1 MKCNSSIYTSTAK
14 IKKKEPV
21 EFEHEK
27 TATEASVSSSDL
39 GTITIEAEMLPAM
52 QTVPEKLLES
62 SQCGLFR
69 VEIFTANFLTPG
81 KYYFNFEIEGRDYF
95 KTLASPETSKFEY
108 GFLNDQFMVD
118 AKQKKVSID
127 VKTLK
132 GITVGC
138 WKGDIANLL
147 ASGSKLRITK
157 PSDETEPI
165 GSVDFK
171 ASYIPVDHYGVEC
184 LPSKLL
190 LNFRFGNIASGNN
203 QSVGTAFC

>member
-1 MKCNSSIYTSTAK
+1 
-14 IKKKEPV
+14 
-21 EFEHEK
+21 
-27 TATEASVSSSDL
+27 
-39 GTITIEAEMLPAM
+39 MLPAK
-52 QTVPEKLLES
+52 QSPPENLLES
-62 SQCGLFR
+62 SQCGIFR

-81 KYYFNFEIEGRDYF
+81 KYYFNFEMEGRDYV
-95 KTLASPETSKFEY
+95 KTLASPETSKFEF

-138 WKGDIANLL
+138 WKGDIEKLM
-147 ASGSKLRITK
+147 ASGSKLHITK
-157 PSDETEPI
+157 PSDETESI

-184 LPSKLL
+184 IPSKISLT
-190 LNFRFGNIASGNN
+190 FRFRHTAPGNHQCMGFTICRDCNRSIYSHKTKRH
-203 QSVGTAFC
+203 QSL